1 MMRVAE
7 RSALRAQLPLQH
19 TQGFNP
25 HPILSLPCPRP
36 VGVASQDDLL
46 VLTLRPEADNAW
58 PTALGER
65 LNAAA
70 PRGLEFRRAHEIDRK
85 APLAPLSVT
94 YRLEVDKATGP
105 DLAEKA
111 RRLKARD
118 RWSVRRRTKAK
129 GRKARGQVKQV
140 EVDIRPMVAS
150 LEVTDESLTFRLV
163 AGEGRWAKCQEVLD
177 LLGLDTRL
185 DLARLVRTEAR
196 FAFEA

>member
-7 RSALRAQLPLQH
+7 RSALRAQLPLQY

-36 VGVASQDDLL
+36 VGIASQDELL
-46 VLTLRPEADNAW
+46 VLTLKPEAEIPSSA
-58 PTALGER
+58 ALPER
-65 LNAAA
+65 LNQSA
-70 PRGLEFRRAHEIDRK
+70 PRGLAFGQAGQIDRK

-94 YRLEVDKATGP
+94 YRLQADQDTLPG
-105 DLAEKA
+105 LAEKA
-111 RRLKARD
+111 RRLNARD
-118 RWSVRRRTKAK
+118 HWSVHRRKKAK
-129 GRKARGQVKQV
+129 GPRARGQVKQM

-150 LEVTDESLTFRLV
+150 LDVTDNGLTFRLV
-163 AGEGRWAKCQEVLD
+163 ESNGRWAKCQEVLD